1 MYLCWWVQVTG
12 VLGQVAEAYGVSLV
26 EGVLSHQLKQF
37 VIDGNKCVLNK
48 ASPEYRVEDGEFEE
62 NEVYGIDIVV
72 SAIRQNVHV
81 LCVATSASCDVEGRK
96 EHSTSQRYCGHQLR
110 VPLFGASPM
119 WAEYF
124 RSRSS
129 TMQAF

>member
-1 MYLCWWVQVTG
+1 MTVCWPQVTG
-12 VLGQVAEAYGVSLV
+12 VLQQVAEAYGVNMV

-72 SAIRQNVHV
+72 S
-81 LCVATSASCDVEGRK
+81 
-96 EHSTSQRYCGHQLR
+96 
-110 VPLFGASPM
+110 P
-119 WAEYF
+119 
-124 RSRSS
+124 SRPGLKLVS
-129 TMQAF
+129 